1 MKGMEGMYQKTKNSS
16 RSNHNSGGQG
26 QQNGEDQAET
36 KARARISISFVGPYL
51 TYDKFSYPPTRE
63 TDIGHDPV
71 KQDPDQREQRRIWK
85 AKFTAE
91 EYLAPQSDDADDDA
105 RENSRT
111 AHDKIERNPP

>member
-1 MKGMEGMYQKTKNSS
+1 
-16 RSNHNSGGQG
+16 
-26 QQNGEDQAET
+26 
-36 KARARISISFVGPYL
+36 VGPYL

-71 KQDPDQREQRRIWK
+71 NQDPDQREQRRIWK